1 MLPKID
7 LLPDQ
12 LFEVVPWAGFLN
24 VFAQLRDLGALHGAG
39 VLTAGEFTAWKQEL
53 LARI

>member
-12 LFEVVPWAGFLN
+12 LFEVDSWAGFLDAF
-24 VFAQLRDLGALHGAG
+24 VQLRDLGALHGAG
-39 VLTAGEFTAWKQEL
+39 VLTAEEFA
-53 LARI
+53 A